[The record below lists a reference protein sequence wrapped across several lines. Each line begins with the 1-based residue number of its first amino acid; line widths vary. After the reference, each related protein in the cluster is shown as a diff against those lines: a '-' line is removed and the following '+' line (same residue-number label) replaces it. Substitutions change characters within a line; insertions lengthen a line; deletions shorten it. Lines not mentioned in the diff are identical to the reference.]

1 MAGILRVRIA
11 VVCTLSVSLFWQG
24 SSCLAAV
31 RDSLPD
37 KDSLLHKEVLK
48 VQNQIEQLSVA
59 LQHYDPEKK
68 KGVDK
73 KRVRVGLSLGYRW
86 LSPASRDEYV
96 QASVSPLD
104 STLRLTPQSGTSY
117 LFSTSVIFN
126 LFDQK
131 SKKEPVTH
139 PPAVHRKGRKASFNR
154 RRTSGKP
161 PGYFWR
167 THSENI
173 CLVSNL
179 NLLDFSSGQKELAFN
194 KHIEG
199 GLGLGYRFNDLMLL
213 GINWEHVQ
221 VYQLHDDIKSLE
233 GEQVNL
239 YGLPLLSSN
248 QLDVRNEDL
257 FYLKSLSGWSVK
269 MIITL

>member
-1 MAGILRVRIA
+1 MIA
-11 VVCTLSVSLFWQG
+11 VLIISCASLTGSASERNSFNLDSVP
-24 SSCLAAV
+24 V
-31 RDSLPD
+31 
-37 KDSLLHKEVLK
+37 KDSILHKEVLK
-48 VQNQIEQLSVA
+48 VQNQLSQLSTA
-59 LQHYDPEKK
+59 LQQHDPDRKK
-68 KGVDK
+68 SADK

-86 LSPASRDEYV
+86 LSPGSRDDYLM
-96 QASVSPLD
+96 ASVSPLD

-126 LFDQK
+126 LFEPGK
-131 SKKEPVTH
+131 YKEPVIA
-139 PPAVHRKGRKASFNR
+139 PPPSSRKTRKPSFNR
-154 RRTSGKP
+154 RRTTGKP
-161 PGYFWR
+161 PGHFWR
-167 THSENI
+167 ANAEKI

-179 NLLDFSSGQKELAFN
+179 NLLDFSSGQNELAFN

-221 VYQLHDDIKSLE
+221 VYQLHEDIKSLE
-233 GEQVNL
+233 GRQVNL

-248 QLDVRNEDL
+248 QLDERNEDL
-257 FYLKSLSGWSVK
+257 FYLKSLSGWSLK